1 MTWPQIG
8 TGYAMRM
15 EMTALAQLLEE
26 HGGDLAVAAWHLARA
41 REQARGYTD
50 PTPSPTDLRAAAIS
64 IAAAIPMKT
73 PSTDTLTRDARAA
86 GLPVIG

>member
-8 TGYAMRM
+8 TGYAHRL

-41 REQARGYTD
+41 REKARGYAD
-50 PTPSPTDLRAAAIS
+50 PTPTPTDLRAAAIS
-64 IAAAIPMKT
+64 IAAAVPRKT
-73 PSTDTLTRDARAA
+73 PSTDALVNECRAA
-86 GLPVIG
+86 GLAVVG